1 MKKSILTLIAF
12 ALTLSTAFAD
22 NTHKQQHG
30 NIKIVAEIRPEI
42 NYVTHLYTLAGLG
55 FSDEEYSAKYI
66 GSVAKAD
73 LDTLRKYK
81 DLLSFG
87 RGEGGMFARM
97 FFFAVGGET
106 FSDSNALKAMIDRYR
121 KMAEEQVPGQDMT
134 IPNAITKVYVDN
146 YDRYLKE
153 VYPQAKKDMEE
164 RQKLLNKNLRK
175 ASFVNDWEA
184 ATGYRWNHGDY
195 HWLLFRAGKQ
205 GPSYNDL
212 NKNTNSVYY
221 NQSFDYQMAM
231 FSHEFGIFLM
241 QDSIAPIFEEMKTYT
256 RKLGTTKD
264 LTFVPWGAFESL
276 SCWFNNKIAGKETA
290 DFKSFNNAD
299 VQTFCKIYDGLSAEG
314 IKSPAEL
321 YRKGIMKYLTLKGLD
336 K

>member
-12 ALTLSTAFAD
+12 ALTLLTASADST
-22 NTHKQQHG
+22 NKQHG
-30 NIKIVAEIRPEI
+30 NIKIVAETRPEI
-42 NYVTHLYTLAGLG
+42 NYVTHLYTLAELG
-55 FSDEEYSAKYI
+55 FKDEEYSAKYI
-66 GSVAKAD
+66 GTVAKAD
-73 LDTLRKYK
+73 LDTLRKYNS
-81 DLLSFG
+81 LLSFG
-87 RGEGGMFARM
+87 RGEGGMFAGL
-97 FFFAVGGET
+97 FFFTVSGET
-106 FSDSNALKAMIDRYR
+106 FADSKALEAMIARYR
-121 KMAEEQVPGQDMT
+121 KMAEEQIPGQDMT
-134 IPNAITKVYVDN
+134 IPNAIAKVFIDN

-164 RQKLLNKNLRK
+164 RQKQLNKNLRK

-184 ATGYRWNHGDY
+184 ATGYKWNHGDY

-241 QDSIAPIFEEMKTYT
+241 QDSIDPIMKEMKEYT
-256 RKLGTTKD
+256 SKLNTTND
-264 LTFVPWGAFESL
+264 LTYVPWNAFESL
-276 SCWFNNKIAGKETA
+276 ACWFNNKIAGKETE
-290 DFKSFNNAD
+290 DFKSFGEAE
-299 VQTFCKIYDGLSAEG
+299 VQTFSKIYDELSAKG
-314 IKSPAEL
+314 IKNPAEL
-321 YRKGIMKYLTLKGLD
+321 YRKGIMKYLTLNDSK